1 MNEVMNPTKAII
13 ILLAV
18 VAGIVVLFLL
28 FRAIV
33 LWYYKIDVRVE
44 NQKKIIHLLN
54 ELVKVSQKVN

>member
-1 MNEVMNPTKAII
+1 MNEFMNPTKAII

-18 VAGIVVLFLL
+18 LAGLIVLFLL

-54 ELVKVSQKVN
+54 ELVKISHKVN